1 MKQNDVFTKR
11 ETLRPINTLTCF
23 DSAHTNSLYILKMKE
38 LTAIYKQ
45 QSELLQDDLS
55 NMNQLVNT
63 QSEDIQNEIE
73 PLILQL
79 KQMLQQQVVEYNHEM
94 QDQIVQLENIRSD
107 NLQLEKE
114 IFKLQQRLTQL
125 DDHIG
130 QQVLQRKYDI
140 KFS

>member
-38 LTAIYKQ
+38 LTGIYKQ
-45 QSELLQDDLS
+45 ESELLEEDLTH
-55 NMNQLVNT
+55 MNQLINS
-63 QSEDIQNEIE
+63 QSEEIQNEIE
-73 PLILQL
+73 PQILQL
-79 KQMLQQQVVEYNHEM
+79 KHLLQKQVVEYNLEM
-94 QDQIVQLENIRSD
+94 QDEIAQLENIRND
-107 NLQLEKE
+107 NLDLEKE
-114 IFKLQQRLTQL
+114 IYKLQQSLTQL

>member
-23 DSAHTNSLYILKMKE
+23 DSAHSNSLYIIKMKE
-38 LTAIYKQ
+38 LTGIYKQ
-45 QSELLQDDLS
+45 ESELLQDDLS
-55 NMNQLVNT
+55 HMNQLINS
-63 QSEDIQNEIE
+63 QSQDIQNEIE
-73 PLILQL
+73 PQIFQL
-79 KQMLQQQVVEYNHEM
+79 KQMLQNQVVEYNNEM
-94 QDQIVQLENIRSD
+94 EDQIVQLENIRND
-107 NLQLEKE
+107 NLDLEKE
-114 IFKLQQRLTQL
+114 IYKLQQRLTQL

>member
-38 LTAIYKQ
+38 LTGIYKQ
-45 QSELLQDDLS
+45 ESELLQEDLTH
-55 NMNQLVNT
+55 MNKLINS
-63 QSEDIQNEIE
+63 QSEEIQNEIE
-73 PLILQL
+73 PQILQL
-79 KQMLQQQVVEYNHEM
+79 KQLLQKQVVEYNLEM
-94 QDQIVQLENIRSD
+94 QDEIVQLENIRND
-107 NLQLEKE
+107 NLDLEKE
-114 IFKLQQRLTQL
+114 IYKLQQSLTQL

>member
-23 DSAHTNSLYILKMKE
+23 DSAHTNSVYILKMKE
-38 LTAIYKQ
+38 LTTIYKQ
-45 QSELLQDDLS
+45 ESELLQDDLTH
-55 NMNQLVNT
+55 MNQLVNS
-63 QSEDIQNEIE
+63 QSEEIQNEIE
-73 PLILQL
+73 PQILQL

-94 QDQIVQLENIRSD
+94 QDQIVQLENIRND

-114 IFKLQQRLTQL
+114 IFKIQQRLTKL